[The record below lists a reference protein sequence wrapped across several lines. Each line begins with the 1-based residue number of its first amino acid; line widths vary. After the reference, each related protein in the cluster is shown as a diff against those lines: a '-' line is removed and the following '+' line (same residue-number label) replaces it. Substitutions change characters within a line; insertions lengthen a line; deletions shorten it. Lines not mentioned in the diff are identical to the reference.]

1 MRSSRIISAATLL
14 ATIISFITP
23 YSVLA
28 QSGAPVYSNLSPYW
42 NASIQRWEPL
52 ILQYAQERNLDPD
65 LVAAVIWKESLGR
78 AWERS
83 YAGAVGLMGI
93 MPFEWRPSAEEL
105 ENPWTNI
112 AWGARALAHTIR
124 DGKGDLYYALAAYN
138 GGWDKTHLGITR
150 AYATDVLN
158 HYSRAV
164 AMRYGVPEDANW
176 VAVFA
181 TRGAPDPQTI
191 TVIGPQR
198 PLARY
203 TARPWIQADLPSV
216 PTGVRPQATAVVFVD
231 EYGTEC
237 EVDVW
242 LTAADGSPLMLSAA
256 HTPGPALQAGLDGSR
271 DDTSTGSPPTPS
283 PAAAP
288 TQAASTGNLPTPT
301 PSSAATLA
309 TPAPMLPVP
318 VATATPTPTPLPPC
332 AGGPLQI
339 NAWDLGRVRTP
350 DGGWTATIFIQGHG
364 GDCLYT
370 YAWEGEIKAGP
381 IPGPVTFDVHQTD
394 LFAVIMGTASV
405 TSAGETVEAGLFLRL
420 PTGQD

>member
-1 MRSSRIISAATLL
+1 
-14 ATIISFITP
+14 
-23 YSVLA
+23 
-28 QSGAPVYSNLSPYW
+28 
-42 NASIQRWEPL
+42 
-52 ILQYAQERNLDPD
+52 
-65 LVAAVIWKESLGR
+65 VIWKESLGR

-138 GGWDKTHLGITR
+138 GGWDKTHLRVTR
-150 AYATDVLN
+150 GYATDVLN

-164 AMRYGVPEDANW
+164 AMRYGVPDDGNW

-216 PTGVRPQATAVVFVD
+216 PTGTQPHATAIVFVD
-231 EYGTEC
+231 EYGAEC

-256 HTPGPALQAGLDGSR
+256 HTTGSSLQAGLDGSD
-271 DDTSTGSPPTPS
+271 DDTSKELPS
-283 PAAAP
+283 TSSLDTAP
-288 TQAASTGNLPTPT
+288 TQVARTDDIPTPT
-301 PSSAATLA
+301 PPTADTLV
-309 TPAPMLPVP
+309 TPAPVLPV
-318 VATATPTPTPLPPC
+318 ATPTPTPTLSPPC

-339 NAWDLGRVRTP
+339 NAWDLGRVRTE

-370 YAWEGEIKAGP
+370 YSWEGEVKAGP